1 MLLEAIIA
9 VAADTAKQV
18 SAKDAAAIIESYAKT
33 LALGAAGLW
42 SYLLFVRQR
51 QRYPRASIKESGI
64 VRKLDKDRHL
74 LTVGVQL
81 TNIGQRLI
89 EVDCVRVVIQQLSP
103 LSTEAITRAL
113 GNHNPK
119 NAASER
125 EILWYRIGLRRTRF
139 QRHHLEIEPGESQH
153 LAFDFAIAPS
163 VRTIKVR
170 TDVENVAKR
179 WSLKQWL
186 VKQFPGIPLTSIMR
200 PADRCLG
207 WQCTSYYNLPGEPG
221 GVVTLINALTVEVPH
236 E

>member
-1 MLLEAIIA
+1 MLLDAIIA
-9 VAADTAKQV
+9 AADTSKHV
-18 SAKDAAAIIESYAKT
+18 SAKDSAAIVESYAKT
-33 LALGAAGLW
+33 LALAAAGLW
-42 SYLLFVRQR
+42 TYLLFVRQR
-51 QRYPRASIKESGI
+51 QRYPRASIKESGV

-89 EVDCVRVVIQQLSP
+89 EIDYVTVVVQQLAP
-103 LSTEAITRAL
+103 LSSTAITRAL
-113 GNHNPK
+113 GKHDPK
-119 NAASER
+119 DAASAR

-163 VRTIKVR
+163 VRIIKVR

-179 WSLKQWL
+179 WSLRKWL
-186 VKQFPGIPLTSIMR
+186 HKTFPGERVTSIMR

-207 WQCTSYYNLPGEPG
+207 WQCTSYYNLPDEPRG
-221 GVVTLINALTVEVPH
+221 IATLSNALTSEVPH